1 MARKGPGVR
10 SATIAK
16 AAPQVVVGCGYL
28 ADVIISPSGWRAV
41 PFKSG
46 EGLKMPTSENRGV
59 ISYSPH

>member
-10 SATIAK
+10 GATSMKIP
-16 AAPQVVVGCGYL
+16 PQVIVGCGYL
-28 ADVIISPSGWRAV
+28 TDVIISPSVGLAV
-41 PFKSG
+41 PFESG